1 MKWFKRLSFFFSARF
16 PQKTNLCY
24 EKDGVWAVF
33 KELWQP
39 DEVTEEW
46 IYPKV
51 PHYRKGEMHAVESQS
66 SKPSDVA

>member
-1 MKWFKRLSFFFSARF
+1 M
-16 PQKTNLCY
+16 
-24 EKDGVWAVF
+24 WAVF
-33 KELWQP
+33 KELWQH